1 MVDIDKHMAELKR
14 AKEIVAEVTDEIK
27 DELLYDFNRI
37 IIKYKAKVQ
46 VELMD
51 RLGTFK
57 LDNEQEET
65 K

>member
-27 DELLYDFNRI
+27 DELLDDFNRI
-37 IIKYKAKVQ
+37 IIKYKARVQ

-51 RLGTFK
+51 RLQK
-57 LDNEQEET
+57 HILDNE
-65 K
+65 